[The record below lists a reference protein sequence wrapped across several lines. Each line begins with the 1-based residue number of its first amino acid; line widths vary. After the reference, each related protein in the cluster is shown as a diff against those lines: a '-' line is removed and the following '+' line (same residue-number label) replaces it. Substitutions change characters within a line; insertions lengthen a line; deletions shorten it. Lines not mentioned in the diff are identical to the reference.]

1 MSLHQG
7 TVLSGG
13 HAVHAAEVLDHMA
26 AVGIAGLPADGLQ
39 VQVGIGQVLLH
50 GFHTELFN
58 TLLAADAEIVVEA
71 LGEPGV
77 ADGTA
82 GGQVLDLEGLGD
94 VLLNATNLILGE
106 SETRRWNAAP
116 YVGAGINR
124 NFTYDEYG
132 MGLRLGLQNS
142 WKLSDR
148 WYVHLDVSYSIY
160 EPDTD
165 GVDPHKNVTP
175 GKSRHTFG
183 NRDRSFGVEA
193 GITYAL

>member
-1 MSLHQG
+1 MDLPQG
-7 TVLSGG
+7 LFGG
-13 HAVHAAEVLDHMA
+13 FRSTTGVSFAIGRWVT
-26 AVGIAGLPADGLQ
+26 P
-39 VQVGIGQVLLH
+39 QVGLRLKLN
-50 GFHTELFN
+50 GFGYKTVISDDSDTNASRYAALF
-58 TLLAADAEIVVEA
+58 
-71 LGEPGV
+71 
-77 ADGTA
+77 
-82 GGQVLDLEGLGD
+82 GD
-94 VLLNATNLILGE
+94 VMFNVTNLILGE

-142 WKLSDR
+142 WKLTDR

-165 GVDPHKNVTP
+165 GIDPHGNVTP